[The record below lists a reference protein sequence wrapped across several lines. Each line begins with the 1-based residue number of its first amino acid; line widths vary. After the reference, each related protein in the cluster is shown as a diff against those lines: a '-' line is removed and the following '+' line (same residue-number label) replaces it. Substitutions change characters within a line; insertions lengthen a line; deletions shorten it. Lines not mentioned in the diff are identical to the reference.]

1 MVDKILGFL
10 EHNLLPAV
18 LILVV
23 GLIVRSV
30 LLKLIKKLLERENRK
45 IDRSVDKVILSVV
58 SLALWLIIIFTICPY
73 FGINTASLITV
84 FAAAGAAIALALQG
98 SLSNIAAGILIMVN
112 KPFAY
117 GDFIESAGTAGTV
130 ESIGLFAT
138 TIVTPDNKT
147 VSIPNSAVTSGTIS
161 NVTRKG
167 TRRVDVSVGV
177 AYGSDLEKAKAAII
191 EAAKKTGFFLETPAP
206 CCDVNEHASSAIVL
220 FFRGWCKSSQY
231 WDAYFGINNAIKAA
245 LDEAGIEIP
254 FPQVDV
260 HQK

>member
-1 MVDKILGFL
+1 MVDKILFFL
-10 EHNLLPAV
+10 EHSLLPAALV
-18 LILVV
+18 LII
-23 GLIVRSV
+23 GLIVRSL
-30 LLKLIKKLLERENRK
+30 LLKVLKKVLERENRK
-45 IDRSVDKVILSVV
+45 LDRAVDNVILTVV
-58 SLALWLIIIFTICPY
+58 NVAVWLIIIFTICPY

-98 SLSNIAAGILIMVN
+98 SLSNIASGILIMVN
-112 KPFAY
+112 RPFGG
-117 GDFIESAGTAGTV
+117 GDFIEAAGTAGTV

-138 TIVTPDNKT
+138 TVVTPDNKT
-147 VSIPNSAVTSGTIS
+147 VCIPNSTITSGTIS

-206 CCDVNEHASSAIVL
+206 CCDVNEHASYAIIL
-220 FFRGWCKSSQY
+220 FFRGWCRSSQY

-254 FPQVDV
+254 FPQIDV